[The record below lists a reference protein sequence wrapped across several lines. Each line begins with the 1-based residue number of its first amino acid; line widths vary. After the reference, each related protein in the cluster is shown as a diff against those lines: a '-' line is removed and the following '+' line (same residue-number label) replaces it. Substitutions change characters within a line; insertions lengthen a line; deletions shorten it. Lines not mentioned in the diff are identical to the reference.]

1 MFIDS
6 DDIKKVIPEVVKIRR
21 HIHMYPEIS
30 EQEYETSKYIK
41 KCLEEIG
48 LEAKIIGDTGV
59 VSMLMNNPEYPTVGL
74 RAEMD
79 ALPIEEETNLE
90 FKSKNKGV
98 MHACSH
104 DGIVATALGVTRLL
118 YEHKD
123 ELKCNVKFIF
133 EPAEEVGKG
142 AKKLIAEKV
151 LEDPK
156 VDKMVIFHY
165 ANSEP
170 IGMEIQKS
178 VSTATL
184 GRVGIEIIGKSS
196 HWGEPEKGINAISV
210 SAKVI
215 DAIDKINI
223 DLKEKMQF
231 VLGMGT
237 INGGVKNNI
246 MAENVKLEGTIRTFC
261 EENLE
266 YVLTYLQDRMKEIE
280 EETKAT
286 IKATLTSHLPA
297 LINNPDLVKMGSK
310 VGKEVFGDKFVLGEK
325 PFLAGDNAAYY
336 FRLVPGV
343 RMVFFAE
350 KEIHVPVEIQL
361 RTIAMDFWASLEHTI
376 RYKKNL
382 PINAEIETELK
393 ECADSSREWDGKME
407 HLLHI
412 LT

>member
-1 MFIDS
+1 
-6 DDIKKVIPEVVKIRR
+6 
-21 HIHMYPEIS
+21 
-30 EQEYETSKYIK
+30 
-41 KCLEEIG
+41 
-48 LEAKIIGDTGV
+48 
-59 VSMLMNNPEYPTVGL
+59 
-74 RAEMD
+74 
-79 ALPIEEETNLE
+79 
-90 FKSKNKGV
+90 
-98 MHACSH
+98 
-104 DGIVATALGVTRLL
+104 
-118 YEHKD
+118 
-123 ELKCNVKFIF
+123 
-133 EPAEEVGKG
+133 
-142 AKKLIAEKV
+142 
-151 LEDPK
+151 
-156 VDKMVIFHY
+156 MVIFHY

-246 MAENVKLEGTIRTFC
+246 MAENVKLEGTLRTFC
-261 EENLE
+261 EENFE

-280 EETKAT
+280 EETNAT
-286 IKATLTSHLPA
+286 IKVTLISHLPA
-297 LINNPDLVKMGSK
+297 LINNPDLVKMGSE
-310 VGKEVFGDKFVLGEK
+310 VGKEIFGDRFVLGEK

-350 KEIHVPVEIQL
+350 KENEQNWPLHNGKF
-361 RTIAMDFWASLEHTI
+361 DFNEDIFPYAVCTL
-376 RYKKNL
+376 YNL
-382 PINAEIETELK
+382 ISN
-393 ECADSSREWDGKME
+393 MQ
-407 HLLHI
+407 
-412 LT
+412 

>member
-6 DDIKKVIPEVVKIRR
+6 EDIKRVIPEVIKIRR

-30 EQEYETSKYIK
+30 EHEYETSKYIK

-48 LEAKIIGDTGV
+48 LEANFIGDTGV
-59 VSMLMNNPEYPTVGL
+59 VSMLMNNPEFQTVGL

-104 DGIVATALGVTRLL
+104 DGIVATALGVTKLL

-133 EPAEEVGKG
+133 EPAEEVGRG
-142 AKKLIAEKV
+142 AKKLIKEKV
-151 LEDPK
+151 LENPT

-165 ANSEP
+165 ANSAP
-170 IGMEIQKS
+170 IGMEIQKG

-184 GRVGIEIIGKSS
+184 GRVSIEIIGKSS

-210 SAKVI
+210 AAKVI
-215 DAIDKINI
+215 DAIDKINE
-223 DLKEKMQF
+223 DLKEKIQF
-231 VLGMGT
+231 VLGMGI

-280 EETKAT
+280 EET
-286 IKATLTSHLPA
+286 KATLTSHLPA

-350 KEIHVPVEIQL
+350 KENEENYPLHNGKFDFNEDIFPYAVCALYNVIS
-361 RTIAMDFWASLEHTI
+361 TIE
-376 RYKKNL
+376 
-382 PINAEIETELK
+382 
-393 ECADSSREWDGKME
+393 
-407 HLLHI
+407 
-412 LT
+412 